1 MNRRKKK
8 KKSFHPIHYSL
19 FFFLS
24 NFGNSHAFAITFT
37 RTSPTFGGNTV
48 ISSSTMGT
56 FGALATIAL
65 HLIGNP
71 TVDMFVVGKFG

>member
-1 MNRRKKK
+1 
-8 KKSFHPIHYSL
+8 
-19 FFFLS
+19 
-24 NFGNSHAFAITFT
+24 
-37 RTSPTFGGNTV
+37 
-48 ISSSTMGT
+48 MGT